1 MQASSS
7 CGGSLTRV
15 SDVLRPS
22 LLAPIVA
29 GGLTAGV
36 LDILDAFVF
45 FGLRGVSPIVILQ
58 SIASGWLGR
67 AAYQGG
73 LRTAALGL
81 VSHLFIATVVATV
94 FVVAGRVLPIL
105 VRRPLVY
112 GALYGIA
119 VFFVMRNLV
128 LPLAG
133 MPPGRFSW
141 PVFLNGITIHV
152 LGIGMPIALIA
163 RRWTALTVKA

>member
-1 MQASSS
+1 M
-7 CGGSLTRV
+7 
-15 SDVLRPS
+15 
-22 LLAPIVA
+22 APIVA
-29 GGLTAGV
+29 GGLTAAA

-73 LRTAALGL
+73 LRSAALGL

-94 FVVAGRVLPIL
+94 FVVASRVMPIL
-105 VRRPLVY
+105 IKRPIIC
-112 GALYGIA
+112 GALYGVA
-119 VFFVMRNLV
+119 VFFVMRDV
-128 LPLAG
+128 VIPLAG
-133 MPPGRFSW
+133 IPPGRFVW

-152 LGIGMPIALIA
+152 LGIGIPIALIA
-163 RRWTALTVKA
+163 RRWASSSAVIAATRS

>member
-1 MQASSS
+1 M
-7 CGGSLTRV
+7 
-15 SDVLRPS
+15 
-22 LLAPIVA
+22 APIVA
-29 GGLTAGV
+29 GGLTAGA

-81 VSHLFIATVVATV
+81 VTHLFIATVVATV
-94 FVVAGRVLPIL
+94 FVGASRVLPVLIE
-105 VRRPLVY
+105 RPVIC

-119 VFFVMRNLV
+119 VFFVMRDV
-128 LPLAG
+128 VIPLAG
-133 MPPGRFSW
+133 MPPGRFAW

-152 LGIGMPIALIA
+152 LGIGIPIALIA
-163 RRWTALTVKA
+163 RRWGSSPGVSPTS